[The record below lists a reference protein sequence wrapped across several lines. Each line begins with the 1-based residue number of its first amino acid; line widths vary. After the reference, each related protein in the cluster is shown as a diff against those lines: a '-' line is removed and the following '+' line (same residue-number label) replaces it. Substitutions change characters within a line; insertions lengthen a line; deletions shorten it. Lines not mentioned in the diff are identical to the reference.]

1 MRPWRVCAALLL
13 LVSGCAGDVEPRWA
27 ETAPIE
33 RDAPVGSA
41 PAQSPRLTETF
52 MPTVDVGTLRFQG
65 RIEGR
70 AVTSALAPSAG
81 RILDTLV
88 SDGQHVAAGDAI
100 VVFAPLASRAEELE
114 REILELE
121 RTLGVET
128 QDDALVAASEAA
140 LAALDEAARA
150 EARTIEA
157 ELAGVVTGVRAGL
170 SRAVDV
176 DEELF
181 QVVAADELFVA
192 VSVGEESARGLRPGV
207 LVDVVP
213 DARRA
218 GGSGTIES
226 LTVEDGRAEMTV
238 VVEGLSEL
246 GGLGDVV
253 DIVIAPELDEADVWV
268 SLDAVH
274 RGAGDSFLLV
284 ERPDGSI
291 ERVDAVLGRRTER
304 FVEVVAQPSGPVLV
318 AGVEL
323 VLP

>member
-1 MRPWRVCAALLL
+1 
-13 LVSGCAGDVEPRWA
+13 
-27 ETAPIE
+27 
-33 RDAPVGSA
+33 
-41 PAQSPRLTETF
+41 
-52 MPTVDVGTLRFQG
+52 MPTADVGTLRFQG

-70 AVTSALAPSAG
+70 AVTSAIAPAAG

-88 SDGQHVAAGDAI
+88 SDGEQVAAGDAI

-121 RTLGVET
+121 LTLGLET
-128 QDDALVAASEAA
+128 EDDALVAQSEAA
-140 LAALDEAARA
+140 LAALDDAARA

-170 SRAVDV
+170 SRAVEA

-181 QVVAADELFVA
+181 QVVAADELFLA
-192 VSVGEESARGLRPGV
+192 VSVGEESTRGLRPGD
-207 LVDVVP
+207 LVDVAP
-213 DARRA
+213 ETRGA
-218 GGSGTIES
+218 GRPGTIES
-226 LTVEDGRAEMTV
+226 LSIEDGRAEMAV
-238 VVEGLSEL
+238 VVDELSEFAA
-246 GGLGDVV
+246 LGDVV
-253 DIVIAPELDEADVWV
+253 DIVITPAVGDEDVWV
-268 SLDAVH
+268 PLAAVH

-291 ERVDAVLGRRTER
+291 ERIDALLGRRTER
-304 FVEVVAQPSGPVLV
+304 FVEVLAQPSGPALV